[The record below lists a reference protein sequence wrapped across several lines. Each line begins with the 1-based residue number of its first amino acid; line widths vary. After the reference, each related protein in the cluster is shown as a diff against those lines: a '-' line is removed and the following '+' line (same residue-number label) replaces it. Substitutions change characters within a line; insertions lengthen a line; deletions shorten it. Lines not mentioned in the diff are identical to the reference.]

1 MNYQE
6 TCDFLFS
13 QLPMFERQGSSGYK
27 PGLQTTEALDAH
39 YGHPHRRY
47 PTIHVAGTNGK
58 GSVSHALA
66 RILQDAGLRVGLY
79 TSPHLVD
86 FRERIRVNGEF
97 IPEQYV
103 IDFVEGL
110 TPNPS
115 PKGDGNL
122 MAQDNPKGLLLPSPS
137 GEGLGVRLYPSF
149 FELTTAKAFKY
160 FADEQVDVAVIE
172 VGLGGR
178 LDSTNIITPM
188 LSVITNIAL
197 DHTQFLGS
205 TLAEIAAEKAGIIKR
220 GVPVVIGE
228 ATSETRPVFEQKA
241 REMEAPIFFAE
252 EFEMPTPLPDFE
264 LKGAYQQKNL
274 RTILCAV
281 AQIKNLQLKIKN
293 SISQPNIL
301 PSLLGEGAGERP
313 SIQNLGLMGRWQT
326 LQTQPL
332 VICDTGHNPAA
343 WEYLAPQIA
352 AQKCRQLRI
361 VFGMVDDK
369 DLDAVLAMLPK
380 NAVYY
385 FTQAASHRAVPAELV
400 AKKAAA
406 HKLHGT
412 TYSSVA
418 EAYRQALADAA
429 PDDFIFIGGSSYVVA
444 DLLSSQVAQTQ

>member
-1 MNYQE
+1 MTYRE
-6 TCDFLFS
+6 TCEYLFN
-13 QLPMFERQGSSGYK
+13 QLPMFEKQGASGYK

-39 YGHPHRRY
+39 YGHPHRQY
-47 PTIHVAGTNGK
+47 KTIHVAGTNGK

-86 FRERIRVNGEF
+86 FRERIRVNGEY

-103 IDFVEGL
+103 VDFVESL

-115 PKGDGNL
+115 PKG
-122 MAQDNPKGLLLPSPS
+122 
-137 GEGLGVRLYPSF
+137 EGSLHPSF
-149 FELTTAKAFKY
+149 FELTTAMAFKY
-160 FADEQVDVAVIE
+160 FADEKVDVAVIE

-178 LDSTNIITPM
+178 LDSTNIITPI

-205 TLAEIAAEKAGIIKR
+205 TLAEIASEKAGIIKQ

-228 ATSETRPVFEQKA
+228 ATPETRPVFEQKA
-241 REMEAPIFFAE
+241 SEMNAPIFFAE
-252 EFEMPTPLPDFE
+252 EFEMPSPLPDFE
-264 LKGAYQQKNL
+264 LKGAYQEKNL

-293 SISQPNIL
+293 SISQPNIR
-301 PSLLGEGAGERP
+301 PSLLGEGSGERP

-326 LQTQPL
+326 LQKQPL

-343 WEYLAPQIA
+343 WQYLAPQIK
-352 AQKCRQLRI
+352 AQPCRQLRI

-369 DLDAVLAMLPK
+369 DIDTVLALLPK
-380 NAVYY
+380 NAIFY
-385 FTQAASHRAVPAELV
+385 FTQAASHRAIPAEKV
-400 AKKAAA
+400 AEKAAV
-406 HKLHGT
+406 HHLHG
-412 TYSSVA
+412 SIHQSVVEAYQKALA
-418 EAYRQALADAA
+418 EAND
-429 PDDFIFIGGSSYVVA
+429 DDFIFIGGSSYVVA
-444 DLLSSQVAQTQ
+444 DLLSEIFAFSL

>member
-1 MNYQE
+1 
-6 TCDFLFS
+6 
-13 QLPMFERQGSSGYK
+13 MFERQGAGGYK
-27 PGLQTTEALDAH
+27 PGLQTTEILDEY

-47 PTIHVAGTNGK
+47 QTIHVAGTNGK

-66 RILQDAGLRVGLY
+66 SILRESGLRVGLY

-86 FRERIRVNGEF
+86 FRERIRVNGEY
-97 IPEQYV
+97 ISEQYV
-103 IDFVEGL
+103 IDFVEDYIRWNHS
-110 TPNPS
+110 TPDTPHFTLHTSHSTNP
-115 PKGDGNL
+115 
-122 MAQDNPKGLLLPSPS
+122 
-137 GEGLGVRLYPSF
+137 PSF
-149 FELTTAKAFKY
+149 FELTTAMAFKY

-178 LDSTNIITPM
+178 LDSTNIITPI

-228 ATSETRPVFEQKA
+228 ATPETRPVFEQKA

-281 AQIKNLQLKIKN
+281 AQMKNCQL
-293 SISQPNIL
+293 SIVNYQL
-301 PSLLGEGAGERP
+301 
-313 SIQNLGLMGRWQT
+313 SIGCLGLNGRWQT
-326 LQTQPL
+326 LREQPL

-369 DLDAVLAMLPK
+369 DIDTVLALLPK

-385 FTQAASHRAVPAELV
+385 FTQASTHRAIPADRV
-400 AKKAAA
+400 AEKAAA
-406 HKLHGT
+406 HNLHGST
-412 TYSSVA
+412 FDSVA
-418 EAYRQALADAA
+418 EAYRQALANAA
-429 PDDFIFIGGSSYVVA
+429 PDDFIFVGGSSYVVA
-444 DLLSSQVAQTQ
+444 DLLSDNYLKTK

>member
-1 MNYQE
+1 MNYKE

-13 QLPMFERQGSSGYK
+13 QLPMFERQGAGGYK
-27 PGLQTTEALDAH
+27 PGLQTSETLDEY

-47 PTIHVAGTNGK
+47 QTIHVAGTNGK

-66 RILQDAGLRVGLY
+66 SILRESGLRVGLY

-86 FRERIRVNGEF
+86 FRERIRVNGEY
-97 IPEQYV
+97 ISEQYV
-103 IDFVEGL
+103 VDFVE
-110 TPNPS
+110 S
-115 PKGDGNL
+115 
-122 MAQDNPKGLLLPSPS
+122 LLPSLLGEGS
-137 GEGLGVRLYPSF
+137 GERLSPSF
-149 FELTTAKAFKY
+149 FELTTAMAFKY

-205 TLAEIAAEKAGIIKR
+205 TIAEIAAEKAGIIKR

-228 ATSETRPVFEQKA
+228 ATPETRPVFEQKA

-252 EFEMPTPLPDFE
+252 EFEMPAPLPDFE

-281 AQIKNLQLKIKN
+281 AQMKSEELRMKNELSIVNCQL
-293 SISQPNIL
+293 SI
-301 PSLLGEGAGERP
+301 GG
-313 SIQNLGLMGRWQT
+313 LGLSGRWQT
-326 LQTQPL
+326 LREQPL

-352 AQKCRQLRI
+352 AQTCRQLRI
-361 VFGMVDDK
+361 V
-369 DLDAVLAMLPK
+369 
-380 NAVYY
+380 
-385 FTQAASHRAVPAELV
+385 
-400 AKKAAA
+400 
-406 HKLHGT
+406 
-412 TYSSVA
+412 
-418 EAYRQALADAA
+418 
-429 PDDFIFIGGSSYVVA
+429 
-444 DLLSSQVAQTQ
+444 

>member
-1 MNYQE
+1 
-6 TCDFLFS
+6 
-13 QLPMFERQGSSGYK
+13 MFERQGSSGYK

-86 FRERIRVNGEF
+86 FRERIRVNGEY
-97 IPEQYV
+97 ISEQYV
-103 IDFVEGL
+103 VDFVESL
-110 TPNPS
+110 TPNPT
-115 PKGDGNL
+115 PKG
-122 MAQDNPKGLLLPSPS
+122 
-137 GEGLGVRLYPSF
+137 EGSLHPSF
-149 FELTTAKAFKY
+149 FELTTAMAFKY

-228 ATSETRPVFEQKA
+228 TTPETRPVFERKA

-252 EFEMPTPLPDFE
+252 EFEMPSPLPDFE

-281 AQIKNLQLKIKN
+281 AQIKNEELRINSSLGGTEVRRYGATRIVSPIESLPTLNCQLSTINSQLSIK
-293 SISQPNIL
+293 
-301 PSLLGEGAGERP
+301 
-313 SIQNLGLMGRWQT
+313 NLGLMGRWQT

-369 DLDAVLAMLPK
+369 DIDTVLAMLPK

-385 FTQAASHRAVPAELV
+385 FTQAASHRAIPADRV
-400 AKKAAA
+400 AEKATA
-406 HKLHGT
+406 HNLCGT
-412 TYSSVA
+412 THATVA
-418 EAYRQALADAA
+418 EAYHRALADAA
-429 PDDFIFIGGSSYVVA
+429 PDDFIFVGGSSYVVA
-444 DLLSSQVAQTQ
+444 DLLST

>member
-1 MNYQE
+1 MNYRE
-6 TCDFLFS
+6 TCEYLFN
-13 QLPMFERQGSSGYK
+13 QLPMFEKQGASGYK

-39 YGHPHRRY
+39 YGHPHRQY
-47 PTIHVAGTNGK
+47 MTIHVAGTNGK

-86 FRERIRVNGEF
+86 FRERIRVDGEY

-103 IDFVEGL
+103 VDFVESL

-115 PKGDGNL
+115 PKG
-122 MAQDNPKGLLLPSPS
+122 
-137 GEGLGVRLYPSF
+137 EGSLHPSF
-149 FELTTAKAFKY
+149 FELTTAMAFKY
-160 FADEQVDVAVIE
+160 FADEKVDVAVIE

-178 LDSTNIITPM
+178 LDSTNIITPI

-205 TLAEIAAEKAGIIKR
+205 TLAEIASEKAGIIKQ

-228 ATSETRPVFEQKA
+228 ATPETRPVFEQKA
-241 REMEAPIFFAE
+241 SEMSAPIFFAE
-252 EFEMPTPLPDFE
+252 EFEMPSPLPDFE
-264 LKGAYQQKNL
+264 LKGAYQEKNL

-281 AQIKNLQLKIKN
+281 AQIKNLQLKIKK

-301 PSLLGEGAGERP
+301 PSLLGEGSGERP

-326 LQTQPL
+326 LQKQPL

-343 WEYLAPQIA
+343 WQYLAPQIK
-352 AQKCRQLRI
+352 AQPCRQLRI

-369 DLDAVLAMLPK
+369 DIDTVLALLPK
-380 NAVYY
+380 NAIFY
-385 FTQAASHRAVPAELV
+385 FTQAASHRAIPAEKV
-400 AKKAAA
+400 AEKAAV
-406 HKLHGT
+406 HHLHG
-412 TYSSVA
+412 SIHQSVVEAYQKALA
-418 EAYRQALADAA
+418 EAHD
-429 PDDFIFIGGSSYVVA
+429 DDFIFIGGSSYVVA
-444 DLLSSQVAQTQ
+444 DLLSEICAFSL

>member
-1 MNYQE
+1 MNYRE
-6 TCDFLFS
+6 TCEYLFN
-13 QLPMFERQGSSGYK
+13 QLPMFEKQGASGYK

-39 YGHPHRRY
+39 YGHPHRQY
-47 PTIHVAGTNGK
+47 MTIHVAGTNGK

-86 FRERIRVNGEF
+86 FRERIRVNGEY

-103 IDFVEGL
+103 VDFVESL

-115 PKGDGNL
+115 PKG
-122 MAQDNPKGLLLPSPS
+122 
-137 GEGLGVRLYPSF
+137 EGSLHPSF
-149 FELTTAKAFKY
+149 FELTTAMAFKY
-160 FADEQVDVAVIE
+160 FADEKVDVAVIE

-178 LDSTNIITPM
+178 LDSTNIITPI

-205 TLAEIAAEKAGIIKR
+205 TLAEIASEKAGIIKQ

-228 ATSETRPVFEQKA
+228 TTSETRPVFEQKA
-241 REMEAPIFFAE
+241 SEMNAPIFFAE
-252 EFEMPTPLPDFE
+252 EFEMPSPLPDFE
-264 LKGAYQQKNL
+264 LKGAYQEKNL

-281 AQIKNLQLKIKN
+281 AQMKNLKLKIKN

-301 PSLLGEGAGERP
+301 PSLLGEGSGERP

-326 LQTQPL
+326 LQKQPL

-343 WEYLAPQIA
+343 WQYLAPQIK
-352 AQKCRQLRI
+352 AQPCRQLRI

-369 DLDAVLAMLPK
+369 DIDTVLALLPK
-380 NAVYY
+380 NAIFY
-385 FTQAASHRAVPAELV
+385 FTQAASHRAIPAEKV
-400 AKKAAA
+400 AEKAAV
-406 HKLHGT
+406 HHLHG
-412 TYSSVA
+412 SIHQSVVEAYQKALA
-418 EAYRQALADAA
+418 EAHA
-429 PDDFIFIGGSSYVVA
+429 DDFIFIGGSSYVVA
-444 DLLSSQVAQTQ
+444 DLLSEIFAFSL

>member
-1 MNYQE
+1 MNYKE
-6 TCDFLFS
+6 TCGFLFN

-86 FRERIRVNGEF
+86 FRERIRVDGEY
-97 IPEQYV
+97 ISEQYV
-103 IDFVEGL
+103 VDFVEDYL
-110 TPNPS
+110 SWKAS
-115 PKGDGNL
+115 PLWGRL
-122 MAQDNPKGLLLPSPS
+122 
-137 GEGLGVRLYPSF
+137 EGAPSF
-149 FELTTAKAFKY
+149 FELTTAMAFKY
-160 FADEQVDVAVIE
+160 FADEKVDVAVIE

-205 TLAEIAAEKAGIIKR
+205 TLAEIATEKAGIIKR

-228 ATSETRPVFEQKA
+228 ATSETRPVFKQKA

-352 AQKCRQLRI
+352 AQKCHQLRI

-369 DLDAVLAMLPK
+369 DLNAVLAMLPK

-385 FTQAASHRAVPAELV
+385 FTQAESHRAIPADRV
-400 AKKAAA
+400 AEKAAA
-406 HKLHGT
+406 HNLHGG
-412 TYSSVA
+412 TYPTVA
-418 EAYRQALADAA
+418 EAYHQALADAA
-429 PDDFIFIGGSSYVVA
+429 PDDFIFVGGSSYIVA
-444 DLLSSQVAQTQ
+444 DLLSNNYLETK

>member
-1 MNYQE
+1 
-6 TCDFLFS
+6 
-13 QLPMFERQGSSGYK
+13 MFERQGSSGYK

-47 PTIHVAGTNGK
+47 QTIHVAGTNGK

-66 RILQDAGLRVGLY
+66 RILKDAGLRVGLY

-86 FRERIRVNGEF
+86 FRERIRVNGEY

-103 IDFVEGL
+103 IDFVEDYIRWNHS
-110 TPNPS
+110 TPDTPHSTLHTPHSTLHTPHSTLHTSHFTNP
-115 PKGDGNL
+115 
-122 MAQDNPKGLLLPSPS
+122 
-137 GEGLGVRLYPSF
+137 PSF
-149 FELTTAKAFKY
+149 FELTTAMAFKY

-205 TLAEIAAEKAGIIKR
+205 TLSEIAAEKAGIIKR

-228 ATSETRPVFEQKA
+228 ATPETRPVFEQKA

-252 EFEMPTPLPDFE
+252 EFEMPSLLPDFE

-301 PSLLGEGAGERP
+301 PSLLGEGSGERP

-369 DLDAVLAMLPK
+369 DLNAVLAMLPK
-380 NAVYY
+380 NALYY
-385 FTQAASHRAVPAELV
+385 FTQAASHRAIPADRV
-400 AKKAAA
+400 AEKAAA
-406 HKLHGT
+406 HNLHGS
-412 TYSSVA
+412 TYPTVA
-418 EAYRQALADAA
+418 EAYRQALADAT
-429 PDDFIFIGGSSYVVA
+429 PDDFIFVGGSSYVVA
-444 DLLSSQVAQTQ
+444 DLLSNNYL

>member
-1 MNYQE
+1 
-6 TCDFLFS
+6 
-13 QLPMFERQGSSGYK
+13 MFERQGSSGYK

-47 PTIHVAGTNGK
+47 KTIHVAGTNGK

-66 RILQDAGLRVGLY
+66 SILRENGLRVGLY

-86 FRERIRVNGEF
+86 FRERIRVNGEY

-103 IDFVEGL
+103 IDFVEDYIRWNHSTL
-110 TPNPS
+110 HTPHFTNP
-115 PKGDGNL
+115 
-122 MAQDNPKGLLLPSPS
+122 
-137 GEGLGVRLYPSF
+137 PSF
-149 FELTTAKAFKY
+149 FELTTAMAFKY

-178 LDSTNIITPM
+178 LDSTNIITPI

-228 ATSETRPVFEQKA
+228 ATPETRPVFEQKA

-252 EFEMPTPLPDFE
+252 EFEMPSPLPDFE

-301 PSLLGEGAGERP
+301 PSLLGEGSGERP

-369 DLDAVLAMLPK
+369 DIDTVLAMLPK

-385 FTQAASHRAVPAELV
+385 FTQASTHRAIPADRVTE
-400 AKKAAA
+400 KAAA
-406 HKLHGT
+406 HNLHG
-412 TYSSVA
+412 SIFDSVA
-418 EAYRQALADAA
+418 EAYRQALADAV
-429 PDDFIFIGGSSYVVA
+429 PDDFIFVGGSSYVVA
-444 DLLSSQVAQTQ
+444 DLLSI

>member
-1 MNYQE
+1 MNYRE
-6 TCDFLFS
+6 TCEYLFN
-13 QLPMFERQGSSGYK
+13 QLPMFEKQGASGYK

-39 YGHPHRRY
+39 YGHPHRQY
-47 PTIHVAGTNGK
+47 MTIHVAGTNGK

-86 FRERIRVNGEF
+86 FRERIRVNGKY
-97 IPEQYV
+97 ISEQYV
-103 IDFVEGL
+103 VDFVEDYL
-110 TPNPS
+110 SWKAS
-115 PKGDGNL
+115 PLWGRL
-122 MAQDNPKGLLLPSPS
+122 
-137 GEGLGVRLYPSF
+137 EGAPSF
-149 FELTTAKAFKY
+149 FELTTAMAFKY
-160 FADEQVDVAVIE
+160 FADEKVDVAVIE

-178 LDSTNIITPM
+178 LDSTNIITPI

-205 TLAEIAAEKAGIIKR
+205 TLAEIASEKAGIIKQ

-228 ATSETRPVFEQKA
+228 ATPETRPVFEQKA
-241 REMEAPIFFAE
+241 SEMNAPIFFAE
-252 EFEMPTPLPDFE
+252 EFEMPSPLPDFE

-301 PSLLGEGAGERP
+301 PSLLGEGSGERP

-326 LQTQPL
+326 LQKQPL

-343 WEYLAPQIA
+343 WQYLAPQIK
-352 AQKCRQLRI
+352 AQPCRQLRI

-369 DLDAVLAMLPK
+369 DIDTVLALLPK
-380 NAVYY
+380 NAIFY
-385 FTQAASHRAVPAELV
+385 FTQAASHRAIPAEKV
-400 AKKAAA
+400 AEKAAV
-406 HKLHGT
+406 HHLHG
-412 TYSSVA
+412 SIHQSVVEAYQKALA
-418 EAYRQALADAA
+418 EAND
-429 PDDFIFIGGSSYVVA
+429 DDFIFIGGSSYVVA
-444 DLLSSQVAQTQ
+444 DLLSEIFAFSL

>member
-1 MNYQE
+1 
-6 TCDFLFS
+6 
-13 QLPMFERQGSSGYK
+13 MFERQGAGGYK
-27 PGLQTTEALDAH
+27 PGLQTSETLDEY

-47 PTIHVAGTNGK
+47 QTIHVAGTNGK

-66 RILQDAGLRVGLY
+66 SILRENGLRVGLY

-86 FRERIRVNGEF
+86 FRERIRVNGEY
-97 IPEQYV
+97 ISEQYV
-103 IDFVEGL
+103 VDFVE
-110 TPNPS
+110 S
-115 PKGDGNL
+115 
-122 MAQDNPKGLLLPSPS
+122 LLPSLLGEGS
-137 GEGLGVRLYPSF
+137 GERLSPSF
-149 FELTTAKAFKY
+149 FELTTAMAFKY

-228 ATSETRPVFEQKA
+228 ATLETRPVFEQKA
-241 REMEAPIFFAE
+241 REMDAPIFFAE
-252 EFEMPTPLPDFE
+252 EFELPTPLPDFE
-264 LKGAYQQKNL
+264 LKGVYQQKNL

-281 AQIKNLQLKIKN
+281 AQIQNLT
-293 SISQPNIL
+293 SQPNIL
-301 PSLLGEGAGERP
+301 PSLFGEGSGERP
-313 SIQNLGLMGRWQT
+313 SIGGLGLSGRWQT
-326 LQTQPL
+326 LREQPL

-352 AQKCRQLRI
+352 AQTCRQLRI

-369 DLDAVLAMLPK
+369 DLDTVLAMLPK

-385 FTQAASHRAVPAELV
+385 FTQASTHRAIPADRV
-400 AKKAAA
+400 AEKAAA
-406 HKLHGT
+406 HNLHGT
-412 TYSSVA
+412 TYSTVA
-418 EAYRQALADAA
+418 EAYRQSLSNAA
-429 PDDFIFIGGSSYVVA
+429 PDDFIFVGGSSYVVA
-444 DLLSSQVAQTQ
+444 DLLSDAALSASFLTAKP

>member
-1 MNYQE
+1 MNYKE
-6 TCDFLFS
+6 TCEFLFS

-86 FRERIRVNGEF
+86 FRERIRVNGEY
-97 IPEQYV
+97 ISEQYV
-103 IDFVEGL
+103 VDFVESL

-115 PKGDGNL
+115 PKG
-122 MAQDNPKGLLLPSPS
+122 
-137 GEGLGVRLYPSF
+137 EGSLHPSF
-149 FELTTAKAFKY
+149 FELTTAMAFKY

-205 TLAEIAAEKAGIIKR
+205 TLAEIASEKAGIIKQ

-241 REMEAPIFFAE
+241 SEMNAPIFFAE
-252 EFEMPTPLPDFE
+252 EFEMPSPLPDFE

-301 PSLLGEGAGERP
+301 PSLLGEGSGERP

-352 AQKCRQLRI
+352 AQKCHQLRI

-369 DLDAVLAMLPK
+369 DLNAVLAMLPK

-385 FTQAASHRAVPAELV
+385 FTQAESHRAIPADRV
-400 AKKAAA
+400 AEKAAA
-406 HKLHGT
+406 HNLHGG
-412 TYSSVA
+412 TYPTVA
-418 EAYRQALADAA
+418 EAYHQALADAA
-429 PDDFIFIGGSSYVVA
+429 PDDFIFVGGSSYIVA
-444 DLLSSQVAQTQ
+444 DLLSNNYLETK